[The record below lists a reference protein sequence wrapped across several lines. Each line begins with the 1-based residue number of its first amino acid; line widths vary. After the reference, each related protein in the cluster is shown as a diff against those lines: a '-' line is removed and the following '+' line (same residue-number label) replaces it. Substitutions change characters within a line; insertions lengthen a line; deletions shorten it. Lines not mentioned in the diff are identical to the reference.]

1 MYSYNKVEVGKRI
14 KSIRQQ
20 KGLTQESFGELF
32 GASKG
37 NVATWEK
44 GISLPNASR
53 LREIADLVSIT
64 VEELLYGEFVD
75 NFQLVKLLNNN
86 PNELEI
92 MIKSNIK
99 AFFNLLDDFEYYEY
113 TIVIPKSQRFY
124 FVKLQNRI
132 LLAISLENKSTYQE
146 KDNKDKLINRMTDVV
161 MHNLQNDNDSMNE
174 MLYKSDIINN
184 LVALI
189 NLESKEFKNI
199 ILFLIDILETIV
211 KQYPKILS
219 FMLNRKLDILSN
231 EINDYFVIN
240 NTTKNS
246 KENIDDEIFD
256 KNLVIDTVSYEKYKY
271 LQNQIFDLKKY
282 INKNF

>member
-1 MYSYNKVEVGKRI
+1 MYSYNKEEVGKRI

-32 GASKG
+32 GA
-37 NVATWEK
+37 
-44 GISLPNASR
+44 ISLPNASR

-199 ILFLIDILETIV
+199 ILFLIDILETIG

>member
-1 MYSYNKVEVGKRI
+1 MYSYNKEQVGKRI

-92 MIKSNIK
+92 MIC
-99 AFFNLLDDFEYYEY
+99 LLY
-113 TIVIPKSQRFY
+113 T
-124 FVKLQNRI
+124 
-132 LLAISLENKSTYQE
+132 
-146 KDNKDKLINRMTDVV
+146 
-161 MHNLQNDNDSMNE
+161 
-174 MLYKSDIINN
+174 SD
-184 LVALI
+184 AA
-189 NLESKEFKNI
+189 
-199 ILFLIDILETIV
+199 
-211 KQYPKILS
+211 
-219 FMLNRKLDILSN
+219 
-231 EINDYFVIN
+231 
-240 NTTKNS
+240 
-246 KENIDDEIFD
+246 DE
-256 KNLVIDTVSYEKYKY
+256 
-271 LQNQIFDLKKY
+271 
-282 INKNF
+282 

>member
-1 MYSYNKVEVGKRI
+1 MYSYNKEQVGKRI

-32 GASKG
+32 GAR

-44 GISLPNASR
+44 VFLPNASR

-146 KDNKDKLINRMTDVV
+146 KIIKIN
-161 MHNLQNDNDSMNE
+161 
-174 MLYKSDIINN
+174 
-184 LVALI
+184 
-189 NLESKEFKNI
+189 
-199 ILFLIDILETIV
+199 
-211 KQYPKILS
+211 
-219 FMLNRKLDILSN
+219 
-231 EINDYFVIN
+231 
-240 NTTKNS
+240 
-246 KENIDDEIFD
+246 
-256 KNLVIDTVSYEKYKY
+256 
-271 LQNQIFDLKKY
+271 
-282 INKNF
+282 

>member
-1 MYSYNKVEVGKRI
+1 
-14 KSIRQQ
+14 
-20 KGLTQESFGELF
+20 
-32 GASKG
+32 
-37 NVATWEK
+37 
-44 GISLPNASR
+44 
-53 LREIADLVSIT
+53 
-64 VEELLYGEFVD
+64 
-75 NFQLVKLLNNN
+75 
-86 PNELEI
+86 
-92 MIKSNIK
+92 
-99 AFFNLLDDFEYYEY
+99 
-113 TIVIPKSQRFY
+113 
-124 FVKLQNRI
+124 
-132 LLAISLENKSTYQE
+132 
-146 KDNKDKLINRMTDVV
+146 MTDVV

-199 ILFLIDILETIV
+199 ILFLIDILETIG

-271 LQNQIFDLKKY
+271 LQNQIFDLKNILIKISNLFSFAY
-282 INKNF
+282 EFIHTIYTLI